1 MSEEGEEG
9 EEEEG
14 EKEEKEYLCRKLLMM
29 RRRIAVMMATLAALV
44 GCGAQRF
51 TTLSPDSFQES
62 IKDADIQL
70 VDVRTAE
77 EYAEQH
83 IPGAVNI
90 DVYADDFVNQCQD
103 RLDKERPVAVYCRT
117 GRRSASAA
125 EQLRKAGFKR
135 VLNLDGGIFGWIEAG
150 KPVNRASE

>member
-1 MSEEGEEG
+1 
-9 EEEEG
+9 
-14 EKEEKEYLCRKLLMM
+14 
-29 RRRIAVMMATLAALV
+29 MMATLAALV
-44 GCGAQRF
+44 GCGAQKF

-90 DVYADDFVNQCQD
+90 DVYADDFVNQCLD

-125 EQLRKAGFKR
+125 EQLRKAGFKK
-135 VLNLDGGIFGWIEAG
+135 VLNLEGGIVGWIEAG
-150 KPVNRASE
+150 KPVNRASANPYSHESMNP

>member
-1 MSEEGEEG
+1 M
-9 EEEEG
+9 
-14 EKEEKEYLCRKLLMM
+14 L
-29 RRRIAVMMATLAALV
+29 ATLAALV
-44 GCGAQRF
+44 GCGAQKF
-51 TTLSPDSFQES
+51 TTLSPDSFEES

-90 DVYADDFVNQCQD
+90 DVYADDFVNQCLD

-125 EQLRKAGFKR
+125 EQLRKAGFKK
-135 VLNLDGGIFGWIEAG
+135 VLNLEGGIVGWIESG
-150 KPVNRASE
+150 KPVNRAPANP

>member
-1 MSEEGEEG
+1 LQKTIEN
-9 EEEEG
+9 
-14 EKEEKEYLCRKLLMM
+14 EKKDSSNDGDARGAGRV
-29 RRRIAVMMATLAALV
+29 RRAEVH
-44 GCGAQRF
+44 
-51 TTLSPDSFQES
+51 QES

-90 DVYADDFVNQCQD
+90 DVYADDFVDQCLN

-117 GRRSASAA
+117 GKRSASAA
-125 EQLRKAGFKR
+125 EQLRKAGFKK
-135 VLNLDGGIFGWIEAG
+135 VLNLEGGIVGWIESG
-150 KPVNRASE
+150 KPVNRAPANP

>member
-1 MSEEGEEG
+1 
-9 EEEEG
+9 
-14 EKEEKEYLCRKLLMM
+14 
-29 RRRIAVMMATLAALV
+29 MATLAALV
-44 GCGAQRF
+44 GCGAQKF

-90 DVYADDFVNQCQD
+90 DVYADDFVDQCLN

-117 GRRSASAA
+117 GKRSASAA
-125 EQLRKAGFKR
+125 EQLRKAGFKK
-135 VLNLDGGIFGWIEAG
+135 VLNLEGGIVGWIESG
-150 KPVNRASE
+150 KPVNRAPANLYSHERINP